1 MRIYC
6 GVVARNMVIVEILPT
21 SKVHLFRKPSR
32 DRSHPIVM
40 PSEHQPPQDILGFSG
55 SPQQASVTSLSDH
68 GPLATTTQPVAKNE
82 SALP

>member
-1 MRIYC
+1 
-6 GVVARNMVIVEILPT
+6 
-21 SKVHLFRKPSR
+21 
-32 DRSHPIVM
+32 M
-40 PSEHQPPQDILGFSG
+40 PSEHLPPQDILGFSG